1 MQSSLETLS
10 TLERRLKVAVPMD
23 TIKNAVDVRLKQ
35 IQRSVKM
42 DGFRPGKVPF
52 GVVSRMHG
60 PQVRQEVL
68 GETVERSFGE
78 AVREKSLRVA
88 GLPTI
93 ETNTRDLEA
102 PEFEFTATFEVFP
115 EVELGD
121 IAAIAVERPQVAV
134 GEAEVDRTI
143 EVLRKQRTTYTPVE
157 REARDGDA
165 VVINYTGTIDGVAFD
180 GGSAQGQSVL
190 LGQGSLL
197 PEFEAAMRG
206 MKPTETRGFEL
217 TFPADYHGQEVAG
230 KVAHFDVTVLLV
242 QEATV
247 PALDAAFAKMLG
259 IDDGDLDRMR
269 ADVRQNLE
277 REVKRRAQAR
287 IKDQVLKGLLETSKL
302 EVPKALIDQ
311 EIERLGAGMAEN
323 LRQRGMGEQAGN
335 MPRDAFEPEARRR
348 VTIGL
353 VLADVVRKH
362 DIQATPEQVKAMIE
376 DYAQSYEKPDDVVR
390 WYYQSGERLR
400 EVESVVIENNVVDWV
415 LGKANVK
422 DVPMPFDDLM
432 GAQR

>member
-23 TIKNAVDVRLKQ
+23 SIKTAVDTRLKQ
-35 IQRSVKM
+35 LQRSVKM
-42 DGFRPGKVPF
+42 AGFRPGKVPF

-93 ETNTRDLEA
+93 ETNTRDLDA
-102 PEFEFTATFEVFP
+102 AEFEFTATFEVFP
-115 EVELGD
+115 DVELGD
-121 IAAIAVERPQVAV
+121 IAAIAIERPQVNV
-134 GEAEVDRTI
+134 GDAEVDRTI
-143 EVLRKQRTTYTPVE
+143 DVLRKQRTRYDPVE

-165 VVINYTGTIDGVAFD
+165 VVISYVGTIDGVPFD
-180 GGSAQGQSVL
+180 GGKAEGQSVL

-197 PEFEAAMRG
+197 PDFEAALRG
-206 MKPTETRGFEL
+206 MKAAESRGFDL
-217 TFPADYHGQEVAG
+217 TFPADYHGTEVAG

-242 QEATV
+242 QEAVV
-247 PALDAAFAKMLG
+247 PALDADFAKSLG
-259 IDDGDLDRMR
+259 IEDGDLDKMR

-277 REVKRRAQAR
+277 REVRRRTQAR
-287 IKDQVLKGLLETSKL
+287 VKDQVLKGLLETSKL

-323 LRQRGMGEQAGN
+323 LRQRGMGDQAAN

-362 DIQATPEQVKAMIE
+362 DIQATPEQVKAMID
-376 DYAQSYEKPDDVVR
+376 DYAQSYEKPDEVVR

-400 EVESVVIENNVVDWV
+400 EVESVVIENNVVEWV
-415 LGKANVK
+415 LGRAAVK
-422 DVPMPFDDLM
+422 DAPMPFDDLM